1 MRRSPT
7 KTWEFQPA
15 PAVPGW
21 NIFKDW
27 QLSMKLSAAVP
38 AVVDNNS
45 TDILAVANSPILWA
59 CAIGVFLVI
68 VLQSLIYMKA
78 AKTAAPHIG
87 MSQEEVSTSFKAG
100 AISALGP
107 SLAVVLV
114 AIALLTVFGT
124 PAVLVRI
131 GLIGSVSYETA
142 AAAIAAKSA
151 GAELGG
157 PTYTQAVFG
166 LALAA
171 MSLGG
176 AMWMIATLI
185 LTPLLKRGDS
195 ALRKVNPAVMTVV
208 PGAAMIAAF
217 MVLGIGELPKS
228 ALHLVAFASSAVIMT
243 LLMLLAR
250 WLQASWIKEWAL
262 GISIL
267 LSLAITYF
275 AGRI

>member
-1 MRRSPT
+1 MHLPATFPT
-7 KTWEFQPA
+7 
-15 PAVPGW
+15 
-21 NIFKDW
+21 
-27 QLSMKLSAAVP
+27 AA
-38 AVVDNNS
+38 DSNS

-59 CAIGVFLVI
+59 CAIGIFLVI
-68 VLQSLIYMKA
+68 IVQSVIYMKA
-78 AKTAAPHIG
+78 AKIAAPHIG
-87 MSQEEVSTSFKAG
+87 MSHEELRTSFRAG

-107 SLAVVLV
+107 SLAVVMV

-142 AAAIAAKSA
+142 AAAIAANTA

-176 AMWMIATLI
+176 AMWMIATLV
-185 LTPLLKRGDS
+185 LTPLLKKGDS
-195 ALRKVNPAVMTVV
+195 ALRKVNPAIMMVV
-208 PGAAMIAAF
+208 PGAAMVAAF

-228 ALHLVAFASSAVIMT
+228 WIHVVAFASSAGIMA
-243 LLMLLAR
+243 LLMVMAKR
-250 WLQASWIKEWAL
+250 VNKPWIKEWAL
-262 GISIL
+262 GIAII
-267 LSLAITYF
+267 LSLTITHF
-275 AGRI
+275 ATRL

>member
-1 MRRSPT
+1 MIISALLPT
-7 KTWEFQPA
+7 
-15 PAVPGW
+15 
-21 NIFKDW
+21 
-27 QLSMKLSAAVP
+27 
-38 AVVDNNS
+38 VVDNNS
-45 TDILAVANSPILWA
+45 TDILAVANSPALWVG
-59 CAIGVFLVI
+59 AIGVFLVI
-68 VLQSLIYMKA
+68 IIQSIIYLKA
-78 AKTAAPHIG
+78 AKVAAPHIG
-87 MSQEEVSTSFKAG
+87 MTQAEIKTSFRAG

-114 AIALLTVFGT
+114 AVALLTIFGT

-142 AAAIAAKSA
+142 AAAIAANTA

-176 AMWMIATLI
+176 AMWMLATLI

-195 ALRKVNPAVMTVV
+195 ALRRVNPAVMLVI
-208 PGAAMIAAF
+208 PGAAMIATF

-228 ALHLVAFASSAVIMT
+228 WFHVIAFLSSAAIMSI
-243 LLMLLAR
+243 LMLIAKKLNR
-250 WLQASWIKEWAL
+250 PWIKEWAL
-262 GISIL
+262 GIAIIL
-267 LSLAITYF
+267 ALTITYSVT
-275 AGRI
+275 RL

>member
-1 MRRSPT
+1 MY
-7 KTWEFQPA
+7 F
-15 PAVPGW
+15 
-21 NIFKDW
+21 
-27 QLSMKLSAAVP
+27 P

-45 TDILAVANSPILWA
+45 TDILAVANSPVLWA
-59 CAIGVFLVI
+59 CAVGVFLVI
-68 VLQSLIYMKA
+68 VLQSIIYMKA
-78 AKTAAPHIG
+78 AKIAAPHIG
-87 MSQEEVSTSFKAG
+87 MSQAEIKRSFNAG

-107 SLAVVLV
+107 SLAVVMV
-114 AIALLTVFGT
+114 AVALLTVFGT

-142 AAAIAAKSA
+142 AAAIAVNST

-176 AMWMIATLI
+176 AMWMIATLV

-195 ALRKVNPAVMTVV
+195 ALRKVNPAIMMIV
-208 PGAAMIAAF
+208 PGAAMVAAF

-228 ALHLVAFASSAVIMT
+228 WIHVVAFGSSAVIMT
-243 LLMLLAR
+243 LLMLLAKR
-250 WLQASWIKEWAL
+250 VDRPWIKEWAL
-262 GISIL
+262 GIAII
-267 LSLAITYF
+267 LSLAITHL
-275 AGRI
+275 ATRA

>member
-1 MRRSPT
+1 MNHT
-7 KTWEFQPA
+7 VLLPA
-15 PAVPGW
+15 
-21 NIFKDW
+21 
-27 QLSMKLSAAVP
+27 AA
-38 AVVDNNS
+38 DSNS
-45 TDILAVANSPILWA
+45 TDILAIANAPFLWA

-68 VLQSLIYMKA
+68 IIQSVIYMKA
-78 AKTAAPHIG
+78 ARVAAPHIG
-87 MSQEEVSTSFKAG
+87 MSEQEIKTSFRAG

-107 SLAVVLV
+107 SLAVVMV
-114 AIALLTVFGT
+114 AVALLTVFGT

-142 AAAIAAKSA
+142 AAAIAAKTA

-195 ALRKVNPAVMTVV
+195 ALRKVNPAIMMVV
-208 PGAAMIAAF
+208 PGAAMVAAF

-228 ALHLVAFASSAVIMT
+228 WIHVVAFISSAAIMSG
-243 LLMLLAR
+243 LMLLAKKINK
-250 WLQASWIKEWAL
+250 AWIKEWAL
-262 GISIL
+262 GIAII
-267 LSLAITYF
+267 LSLAITYG
-275 AGRI
+275 ATKL

>member
-1 MRRSPT
+1 MY
-7 KTWEFQPA
+7 
-15 PAVPGW
+15 
-21 NIFKDW
+21 I
-27 QLSMKLSAAVP
+27 P

-45 TDILAVANSPILWA
+45 TDILAVANSPVLWA

-68 VLQSLIYMKA
+68 VLQSVIYMKA
-78 AKTAAPHIG
+78 AKVAAPHIG
-87 MSQEEVSTSFKAG
+87 MSQQEIKRSFNAG

-107 SLAVVLV
+107 SLAVVMV
-114 AIALLTVFGT
+114 AVALLTVFGT

-142 AAAIAAKSA
+142 AAAIAVNTA

-176 AMWMIATLI
+176 AMWMIATLV

-195 ALRKVNPAVMTVV
+195 ALRKVNPAIMMVV
-208 PGAAMIAAF
+208 PGAAMVAAF

-228 ALHLVAFASSAVIMT
+228 WIHVVAFGSSAVIMT
-243 LLMLLAR
+243 VLMLIAK
-250 WLQASWIKEWAL
+250 QVDKPWIKEWAL
-262 GISIL
+262 GIAII
-267 LSLAITYF
+267 LSLAITHF
-275 AGRI
+275 ATRA